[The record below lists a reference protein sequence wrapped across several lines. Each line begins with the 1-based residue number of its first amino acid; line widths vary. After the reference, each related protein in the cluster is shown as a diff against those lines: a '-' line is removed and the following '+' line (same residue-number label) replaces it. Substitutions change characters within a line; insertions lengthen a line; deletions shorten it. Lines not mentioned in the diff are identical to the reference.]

1 MTNSTA
7 LSAESLASLPIATL
21 RDAVDGTVFVRGN
34 DGLAAEVAAFNTALV
49 HDPDVVVG
57 VISETDVANAVRFA
71 AANGLA
77 VHIHATGHGASAAIE
92 SGMIISTARLDTVL
106 VDPQKRLATIGAGVR
121 WRPVIDAAVPFGLA
135 PITGSSV
142 TVGAVGYTL
151 GGGLGPLARSHGF
164 TSDWVRAFRVV
175 TATGDIVTAD
185 AHTNADLFW
194 ALRGG
199 KGGLGVVTQM
209 TLELAP
215 LPDLYAGSLFFDG
228 SENIEAALRVWTEW
242 LPDAPAN
249 VTTSV
254 ALLKMPELEFI
265 PAPLRGRDL
274 LSLRFAFPGGAA
286 EGERLIAPLRDAA
299 PVYIDDVEAMSP
311 RDVGMIH
318 NDPEEGGPGWEYA
331 ATLTGIDQELVT
343 DLLEHLGPDSN
354 SPFLSAELRQLGG
367 RTTVDADVPSAVG
380 GRDGSLLLSLIALD
394 PSTFAAAQGVAAS
407 FSSAAGSWLADV
419 TNVNFGGDPSEPQ
432 VFESSWPVE
441 IHDRLRAVRS
451 DYDPDGVFSFG
462 PVPVVE

>member
-7 LSAESLASLPIATL
+7 LSPASIASLPIATL
-21 RDAVDGTVFVRGN
+21 RTAVAGPVFVRGD
-34 DGLAAEVAAFNTALV
+34 DGLASEIAAFNTAIT

-57 VISETDVANAVRFA
+57 VASEADVAHAVRFA
-71 AANGLA
+71 ATHGLP
-77 VHIHATGHGASAAIE
+77 VHIHATGHGASAPFE
-92 SGMIISTARLDTVL
+92 GGMVISTSRLDTVL
-106 VDPQKRLATIGAGVR
+106 VDQKKRLAAIGAGVR
-121 WRPVIDAAVPFGLA
+121 WKPVIEAAAPFGLA

-175 TATGDIVTAD
+175 TAAGDIVIAD
-185 AHTNADLFW
+185 ATTNPDLFW

-209 TLELAP
+209 TLELVP
-215 LPDLYAGSLFFDG
+215 LPDLYAGSLIFDG
-228 SENIEAALRVWTEW
+228 AENIEAALRVWTEW
-242 LPDAPAN
+242 LTDAPAN

-274 LSLRFAFPGGAA
+274 LGLRFAFPGVAA

-299 PVYIDDVEAMSP
+299 PVYIDNVDAMAP

-331 ATLTGIDQELVT
+331 ATLSGIDQELVT

-380 GRDGSLLLSLIALD
+380 GRGGGLLLSLIALD
-394 PSTFAAAQGVAAS
+394 PSRFAAAPEVAAS
-407 FSSAAGSWLADV
+407 FTSAVAPWLAEV
-419 TNVNFGGDPSEPQ
+419 TNVNFRGDTSEPD
-432 VFESSWPVE
+432 VFASSWPVE

-451 DYDPDGVFSFG
+451 EYDPNGVFAFG
-462 PVPVVE
+462 PASPAE